1 MTKIISAKDLRALI
15 IEGGELALLDVREEG
30 IFARSHL
37 LYARPIPMSQLEIRI
52 FDLVPRKSSPVVLC
66 DANDGL
72 AVSAANKLTS
82 YGYRDVSLLEGGIK
96 GWEDAGYILFSGF
109 NVPSKAFGEFVEHN
123 NDTPN
128 ISADDLKAL
137 IDSDEDMVILDS
149 RPYPEYHRMN
159 IPTAVD
165 VPGAELA
172 YRVHDIAPSSDT
184 LVVVNCAGRTR
195 SIIGAQSL
203 INAGIPNRV
212 VALRNGTMGWEL
224 AGHKCER
231 GSTLRAPDVSPQGMQ
246 KAKAAAERVA
256 NRFGVKTINKEQLK
270 EWEADTGRS
279 LYLLDVRDP
288 EEFDAGHMSGS
299 RSAPGGQLVQA
310 TDLYIGTL
318 NARIV
323 LVDDTSVRATMAA
336 HWLIQMGWNDVV
348 VLQGGLESSVLET
361 GVHIPDVPGIDGIE
375 VEEFSLTELKQNVA
389 VVIDLGTSMKYKK
402 GHIPGAWF
410 ANRMLLSDALEKL
423 PTAACLV
430 LTSEDGVLAK
440 LAVPEMRALTDIP
453 VKVLA
458 GGTHSWKAAGLPL
471 NEGEEHMATVAHDV
485 WLKPY
490 DLSNNVA
497 AAMNEYLTWEIK
509 LVQQIKDDGTTDFK
523 EFPSLE

>member
-1 MTKIISAKDLRALI
+1 MTKNISAQDLRALI
-15 IEGGELALLDVREEG
+15 IEGRELALLDVREEG

-37 LYARPIPMSQLEIRI
+37 LYARPMPMSQLEIRI
-52 FDLVPRKSSPVVLC
+52 FDLVPRKSAPVVLC

-72 AVSAANKLTS
+72 AEQAAKKLTS
-82 YGYRDVSLLEGGIK
+82 YGYLDVSVLEGGIQ
-96 GWEDAGYILFSGF
+96 GWEDAGYVLFSGF

-128 ISADDLKAL
+128 ISADELKAL
-137 IDSDEDMVILDS
+137 IDRDEDMVILDS

-212 VALRNGTMGWEL
+212 LALRNGTMGWEL
-224 AGHKCER
+224 AGHKCDR
-231 GSTLRAPDVSPQGMQ
+231 GSTLCAPDVSSQGLQ
-246 KAKAAAERVA
+246 KAKAVAANVA
-256 NRFGVKTINKEQLK
+256 NRFGVKSIDMKQLK
-270 EWEADTGRS
+270 EWEADTSRS
-279 LYLLDVRDP
+279 LYLLDVRHP
-288 EEFDAGHMSGS
+288 EEFEAGHMSGS

-318 NARIV
+318 NARVV
-323 LVDDTSVRATMAA
+323 LVDDTGVRATMAA
-336 HWLIQMGWNDVV
+336 HWLVQMGWNDAV
-348 VLQGGLESSVLET
+348 VLQGGLENADLKT
-361 GVHIPDVPGIDGIE
+361 GAHILDVPGIDAFEIKE
-375 VEEFSLTELKQNVA
+375 ISPAELQQDAA
-389 VVIDLGTSMKYKK
+389 VIIDLGTSMNYKK

-410 ANRMLLSDALEKL
+410 ANRMLLSDAFVKL
-423 PTAACLV
+423 PIAECFV
-430 LTSEDGVLAK
+430 LTSENGMLAK
-440 LAVPEMRALTDIP
+440 LAASELEALTDIP

-458 GGTHSWKAAGLPL
+458 GGTYAWSASGFPL
-471 NEGEEHMATVAHDV
+471 KDGEEHMATAAHDV

-490 DLSNNVA
+490 DLSNDVA
-497 AAMNEYLTWEIK
+497 AAMTEYLTWEIN
-509 LVQQIKDDGTTDFK
+509 LVQQIKDDGTTNFK
-523 EFPSLE
+523 EFRGT

>member
-1 MTKIISAKDLRALI
+1 MTKNISAKYLRALI

-37 LYARPIPMSQLEIRI
+37 LYARPMPMSQLEIRI
-52 FDLVPRKSSPVVLC
+52 FDLVPRKSAPVVLC

-72 AVSAANKLTS
+72 VERAAKKLTS
-82 YGYRDVSLLEGGIK
+82 YGYQNVSILEGGIQS
-96 GWEDAGYILFSGF
+96 WEDAGYILFSGF

-137 IDSDEDMVILDS
+137 IDGNEDMVVLDS

-172 YRVHDIAPSSDT
+172 YRVHDIAPSPDT

-212 VALRNGTMGWEL
+212 LALRNGTMGWEL

-231 GSTLRAPDVSPQGMQ
+231 GSTHRAPDVSPEGLQ
-246 KAKAAAERVA
+246 KAKAVAENVA
-256 NRFGVKTINKEQLK
+256 NRFGVKTIDTGQLE
-270 EWEADTGRS
+270 EWEADTSRS
-279 LYLLDVRDP
+279 LYLLDVRHP
-288 EEFDAGHMSGS
+288 EEFEAGHMPGS

-318 NARIV
+318 NARVV
-323 LVDDTSVRATMAA
+323 LIDDTGVRATMAA

-348 VLQGGLESSVLET
+348 VLQGGLESSDLET
-361 GVHIPDVPGIDGIE
+361 GAHVPEVPGIDAVE
-375 VEEFSLTELKQNVA
+375 VDEISPAELKQDSA
-389 VVIDLGTSMKYKK
+389 VVIDLGTSMNYKK

-423 PTAACLV
+423 PTAEYFV
-430 LTSEDGVLAK
+430 LTSEDGMLAK
-440 LAVPEMRALTDIP
+440 LAVSEIKALTEIP
-453 VKVLA
+453 IKVLA
-458 GGTHSWKAAGLPL
+458 GGTRSWKAAGLPL
-471 NEGEEHMATVAHDV
+471 NEGDEHMATAAHDV

-490 DLSNNVA
+490 DLSNDVA
-497 AAMNEYLTWEIK
+497 AAMNEYLTWEIN

-523 EFPSLE
+523 EFPST